1 MAYNVIITG
10 TRAFDDYE
18 LLKEECDKYFS
29 TLTDGSDSES
39 IKIITGDD
47 GKAEKLAQQYAAE
60 NEYPVAVYPLDVDK
74 YGSSA
79 AMIRN
84 TNMVAKANNA
94 ICFWNGSSG
103 GVKLTIDICKR
114 KGIACK
120 VIKYNNK

>member
-1 MAYNVIITG
+1 MVYNVIITG
-10 TRAFDDYE
+10 TRAFDDYK

-39 IKIITGDD
+39 IKIITGND
-47 GKAEKLAQQYAAE
+47 GKAEKLAQQYATE
-60 NEYPVAVYPLDVDK
+60 NEYPVAVYSLNVDK

-79 AMIRN
+79 AIIRN
-84 TNMVAKANNA
+84 TNMVAKADSA

-103 GVKLTIDICKR
+103 GVKLTIDLCKR
-114 KGIACK
+114 KGIDYK